1 MNTKNNLPLYFSIAI
16 VIGIYIGSIFNFSDE
31 SSFFTAENSHSN
43 KLKKLLQFIENDYV
57 DTINTEEII
66 DEVIYELIGKLDP
79 HSAYIPKEQFLG
91 TTENLR
97 GDFEG
102 IGVQFKMHK
111 DSLVVTHVLKE
122 GPSEKA
128 GLLAGDRILRAG
140 KDTLFD
146 RSLGS
151 RDIVKILKGPKESEV
166 LLDVY
171 RRDSTDILTFSIK
184 RNKVKIQSAEV
195 AYMLSDSLGYIK
207 LDRFAMTSARDFER
221 QIKVLKNQGASNLV
235 VDLRQNGGGYIH
247 IANQIIDQFL
257 PAGKLIVF
265 TESKNGK
272 KEEFFATESGAFEE
286 GTIYV
291 LIDEGSASASEIFA
305 GALQDNDKG
314 VIVGRRSF
322 GKGLVQQERQLGD
335 GSAVRLTIARYFTP
349 TGRSIQKPYTMNG
362 SAAYAESFENRFL
375 NGELLS
381 KDSIKV
387 TDSLKYTTPAG
398 KVVYGG
404 GGIIPDVFVPID
416 TTRYLE
422 NKYVFNITSFSFDYA
437 DQNRTR
443 LIKSGVAAF
452 VNELDTTSE
461 LIESYIAT
469 YGKPSWNLTDKR
481 REILTH
487 YLKVLIIRQ
496 VFGETDFY
504 IENNKKDSVIQKV
517 LGLDATDEN

>member
-1 MNTKNNLPLYFSIAI
+1 MNTRNNLPLYFSIAI
-16 VIGIYIGSIFNFSDE
+16 VIGIYIGSVFNFSE
-31 SSFFTAENSHSN
+31 GSSFFEERTSQGN

-57 DTINTEEII
+57 DRIDSEQII

-91 TTENLR
+91 TSENLR

-111 DSLVVTHVLKE
+111 DSLVVTHVIKE

-128 GLLAGDRILRAG
+128 GLLAGDRILMAG
-140 KDTLFD
+140 KDTLYN

-151 RDIVKILKGPKESEV
+151 SDIVKILKGPKESEV

-195 AYMLSDSLGYIK
+195 AYMLTDSLGYLK
-207 LDRFAMTSARDFER
+207 LDRFALTSASDFEG
-221 QIKVLKNQGASNLV
+221 QLLVLKEQGAKNLV

-257 PAGKLIVF
+257 TEGKLIVF

-272 KEEFFATESGAFEE
+272 KEEFFATASGNFEE
-286 GTIYV
+286 GTVYI

-349 TGRSIQKPYTMNG
+349 TGRSIQKPYEMDG
-362 SAAYAESFENRFL
+362 SEAYAANFENRFI

-387 TDSLKYTTPAG
+387 SDSLKYTTPGG
-398 KVVYGG
+398 KHVYGG

-416 TTRYLE
+416 TTKYLE
-422 NKYVFNITSFSFDYA
+422 NKYVYNVSSFSFDYA
-437 DQNRTR
+437 DRHRTR
-443 LIKSGVAAF
+443 ILKEGVEAF
-452 VNELDTTSE
+452 VQEMDTNSEILDA
-461 LIESYIAT
+461 YIAAH
-469 YGKPSWNLTDKR
+469 GKVSWNLTSNR
-481 REILTH
+481 RAILKH
-487 YLKVLIIRQ
+487 YLKVLIIRH
-496 VFGETDFY
+496 VFDEVDFHR
-504 IENNKKDSVIQKV
+504 ENNKKDNMIQMV
-517 LGLDATDEN
+517 LQLENQVNN